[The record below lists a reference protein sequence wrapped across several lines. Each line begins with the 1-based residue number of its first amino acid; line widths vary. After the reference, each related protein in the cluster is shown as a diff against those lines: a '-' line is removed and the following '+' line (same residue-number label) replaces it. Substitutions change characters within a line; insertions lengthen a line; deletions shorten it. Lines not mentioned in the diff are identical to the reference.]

1 MDGHQKAKTTINVLQ
16 NELCN
21 AKPSISTSPNQ
32 QHHIHLKRL
41 DHYTLITNNAKQTST
56 NHSNILNY
64 KLDKIKPI
72 NSGTVSD
79 DEIDMLNYIMKP
91 PSNDGGSDNDKELV
105 MVVTEGLNDETVF
118 RKYMKKFGEG
128 IHHFGELYVRIHQV
142 DISIMHMLISY
153 AHTYLIY
160 ISMRCSP

>member
-1 MDGHQKAKTTINVLQ
+1 MDCQNHKKVTTSAINVLQ

-21 AKPSISTSPNQ
+21 NSKPNQ
-32 QHHIHLKRL
+32 QTIHLKRL

-56 NHSNILNY
+56 NHTNILNY

-79 DEIDMLNYIMKP
+79 NEIDMVNYVMKP
-91 PSNDGGSDNDKELV
+91 PNNNNERSDKELV
-105 MVVTEGLNDETVF
+105 MVVTEGLNDDTVF

-128 IHHFGELYVRIHQV
+128 IHPFGKLCVYTSERIQCLSC
-142 DISIMHMLISY
+142 IQILLISY
-153 AHTYLIY
+153 AH
-160 ISMRCSP
+160 ISYPI

>member
-1 MDGHQKAKTTINVLQ
+1 MLNMDCQNKVKTTINELQ

-21 AKPSISTSPNQ
+21 KNKPSPNRPIQ
-32 QHHIHLKRL
+32 LKRL

-56 NHSNILNY
+56 NHTNILNY

-72 NSGTVSD
+72 NSGTVAD

-91 PSNDGGSDNDKELV
+91 PLNDGGSDNDKELV

-128 IHHFGELYVRIHQV
+128 IHRFGKLYVRI
-142 DISIMHMLISY
+142 
-153 AHTYLIY
+153 Y
-160 ISMRCSP
+160 IR